1 MKRILKRLNLIAL
14 LLVLLTATRC
24 ADDYLITPPEDLLT
38 SEGFYQTPAQSEQGI
53 IGVYADLRNLSR
65 DEFMYM
71 SEFRSDNIWVRPQPD
86 GFRETS
92 EVSNFRA
99 GYDLSYFNSTWTG
112 WYKVIYDAN
121 VAIQKIPNCN
131 FSSET
136 FKNQLLGEAYF
147 LRGWAYFELAR
158 LYGNVPIIDA
168 PKSPNEVMEI
178 GQSPAKDVYDKMVVP
193 DLKKAKD
200 LLPLDK
206 DMLNAANA
214 KTPASGRADK
224 IAAQAM
230 LGRVYMTMAG
240 FPLKDASA
248 KALAKTELKAVMDFS
263 AENGDKYWA
272 PDSTEWQKQWI
283 SENNNKYSIFA
294 IQHRS
299 GGYGNPAIF
308 ETGAKVPPTYTS
320 FQVYNELDVWVEKSI
335 VHEFQKTWS
344 GGNLDARGLGQSVL
358 LGYVA
363 EPNWVARVPILDAL
377 TPGSSEMVPTNA
389 MFYKYLNTKI
399 KRSAL
404 GYTANIETAMKDY
417 RDWPVNYP
425 VIRLEDV
432 MLMYA
437 EILTDEGVIGD
448 GTVNTTSA
456 LGIVNK
462 IRTRAG
468 CDPVAATG
476 DALTLVKQERRM
488 ELFGEGVRWFDL
500 VRWNEWKQTITSL
513 FDAYSNPTGSEKAN
527 IKDGRYLFPIPMS
540 QMNVKPGLYDQNDGY

>member
-1 MKRILKRLNLIAL
+1 MLKKLNLVAM
-14 LLVLLTATRC
+14 LLVLLTATYC

-38 SEGFYQTPAQSEQGI
+38 SDGFYLTPSQSEQGI
-53 IGVYADLRNLSR
+53 IGVYADLRYLAR

-99 GYDLSYFNSTWTG
+99 GYDLSYFNSTWNG

-121 VAIQKIPNCN
+121 VAIQKITDCDFGSN
-131 FSSET
+131 EA
-136 FKNQLLGEAYF
+136 FKNQLLGEAHF

-178 GQSPAKDVYDKMVVP
+178 GLSPTKDVYDRMVVP

-200 LLPLDK
+200 LLPPDK
-206 DMLNAANA
+206 EMINATYT
-214 KTPASGRADK
+214 KTPGSGRADK

-230 LGRVYMTMAG
+230 LGRAYMTMAG
-240 FPLKDASA
+240 YPLNDAATKSLA
-248 KALAKTELKAVMDFS
+248 KAELKAVIDFS

-272 PDSTEWQKQWI
+272 ADSTEWKKQWI
-283 SENNNKYSIFA
+283 SEYNNKYSIFA
-294 IQHRS
+294 IQYRS

-308 ETGAKVPPTYTS
+308 ETGAKCPPTYTS

-335 VHEFQKTWS
+335 VHEFQKNHS

-358 LGYVA
+358 LGYDA
-363 EPNWVARVPILDAL
+363 EPNWVARTPQLDAL
-377 TPGSSEMVPTNA
+377 TPGSSEMVPTNS
-389 MFYKYLNTKI
+389 MFYKYLNTKV
-399 KRSAL
+399 KRGAL
-404 GYTANIETAMKDY
+404 GFTADIETAMKEY
-417 RDWPVNYP
+417 RDWPVNHP

-437 EILTDEGVIGD
+437 EILVGEGATGD
-448 GTVNTTSA
+448 GTVNTTTA

-468 CDPVAATG
+468 CDAVTASSG
-476 DALTLVKQERRM
+476 DALTLVKQERRL

-500 VRWNEWKQTITSL
+500 VRWNDWKQTITDL
-513 FDAYSNPTGSEKAN
+513 FDAYNNPAGSEKAN
-527 IKDGRYLFPIPMS
+527 VKDGRHLFPIPMN
-540 QMNVKPGLYDQNDGY
+540 QLNIKPGLYEQNEGY